1 MAKLLLILASLAF
14 CNAEMGRQR
23 RWRMERRKK
32 AAAAAAAARRERE
45 KNAPRDAES
54 TSDGA
59 IANWRQRAR
68 ASSRRRPART
78 RRSRCTR
85 RTSPGPRAAS
95 GRRRR
100 GDGVSFT
107 DFYARRTPSTR
118 HPRRRWRLPVGTPI
132 AAQNR
137 RSDGVRRPRA
147 QVRLHR
153 AQGPGHGRDHVP
165 LAQGPRQG
173 PERRVVGRADGGV
186 SNVCVY

>member
-32 AAAAAAAARRERE
+32 AAAAAAARRERE

-68 ASSRRRPART
+68 AYATSHRP
-78 RRSRCTR
+78 
-85 RTSPGPRAAS
+85 
-95 GRRRR
+95 
-100 GDGVSFT
+100 
-107 DFYARRTPSTR
+107 
-118 HPRRRWRLPVGTPI
+118 LPAGTPI

-137 RSDGVRRPRA
+137 RSDGVRRPCAR
-147 QVRLHR
+147 RYDYI
-153 AQGPGHGRDHVP
+153 GRKDPVTGEITCP
-165 LAQGPRQG
+165 WRK
-173 PERRVVGRADGGV
+173 GRGKVQSGGSSGV
-186 SNVCVY
+186 QMAG